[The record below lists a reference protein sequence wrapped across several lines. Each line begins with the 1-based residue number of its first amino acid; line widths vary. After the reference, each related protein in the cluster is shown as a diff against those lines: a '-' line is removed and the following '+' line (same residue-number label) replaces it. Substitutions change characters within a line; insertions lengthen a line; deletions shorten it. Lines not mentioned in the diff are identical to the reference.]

1 MDITIA
7 DFDGVLFHISNLSG
21 DKTKIRV
28 SMIQEKKMEKGWV
41 LKYLLEVDVFNT
53 LVNFSP
59 VIENKISRSWRSI
72 FQVY

>member
-28 SMIQEKKMEKGWV
+28 SMIQEKKMEEGWV